1 MASRL
6 EADLHCRQREYQFHG
21 KMTLR
26 VSLGICITIFTWLLA
41 SCGKVDQR
49 ADLVFLN
56 GAEPETLDPAI
67 ITGQPEGRIVN
78 ALFEGLCAYDEN
90 GQPSPGVAESWEI
103 SPDAKTYT
111 FHIRPNAKWSDGSP
125 LKASDFV
132 DSWHHTLKPE
142 TGSQYNYQL
151 YPIKN
156 AQAFAEGKLADFS
169 EVGVHAVDDRTLR
182 VDLENPTSYFLQ
194 LCAFPTLHPLPVD
207 LIKRVGDDWVKPAN
221 IISNGAFT
229 LETWRINDKI
239 RLRKNAQYWDSANV
253 ALETIDVLPISDAN
267 VAFNFY
273 ASGLADLMMDKGLA
287 PPALLEDLKKRPDFH
302 AAPFLGIYFLRYNC
316 ERGPFKDERVRTA
329 FSLAVDKKRIVDKI
343 TRAGELPAS
352 GFVPPGIPG
361 FHGTD
366 GLPFD
371 PAQAA
376 RLLAEAGFPAGKG
389 FPNVNYLYSKSELN
403 EAIAVELQ
411 NMWRDSLGV
420 NVNLVRQEWKVYLNS
435 LSLLD
440 YDIARSSWVGDYA
453 DPNTFLDMFLTGG
466 GNNRTGWSSTA
477 YDTLLATA
485 SRELNPSRRFEIL
498 REAEDLL
505 VKNAI
510 PVCPIYYY
518 VGIQLYDPAKLDGIR
533 ANVLDEHPLR
543 KIRKK

>member
-26 VSLGICITIFTWLLA
+26 VSIGICITILTCLLA

-316 ERGPFKDERVRTA
+316 ERGPFKDERVRMA

>member
-1 MASRL
+1 M
-6 EADLHCRQREYQFHG
+6 
-21 KMTLR
+21 
-26 VSLGICITIFTWLLA
+26 
-41 SCGKVDQR
+41 
-49 ADLVFLN
+49 
-56 GAEPETLDPAI
+56 
-67 ITGQPEGRIVN
+67 
-78 ALFEGLCAYDEN
+78 
-90 GQPSPGVAESWEI
+90 
-103 SPDAKTYT
+103 
-111 FHIRPNAKWSDGSP
+111 
-125 LKASDFV
+125 
-132 DSWHHTLKPE
+132 
-142 TGSQYNYQL
+142 
-151 YPIKN
+151 
-156 AQAFAEGKLADFS
+156 
-169 EVGVHAVDDRTLR
+169 
-182 VDLENPTSYFLQ
+182 
-194 LCAFPTLHPLPVD
+194 
-207 LIKRVGDDWVKPAN
+207 GDDWVKPAN

-316 ERGPFKDERVRTA
+316 ERGPFKDERVRMA

-477 YDTLLATA
+477 YNTLLATA